1 MLFGAKKV
9 EEEDKGIPV
18 SQVLTM
24 KSQGYNNQQI
34 VSYLKSQG
42 YSLTQIRDALTQA
55 EIKGSVAPPIQPMM
69 EQPPEEAVNLE
80 GAESIPEIPPLPDMN
95 LEAVPPIPE
104 LEKPTNE
111 IPPLEVPPPPK
122 PPESAPTSTEGVN
135 VEQVVD
141 ELQRII
147 EGIIE
152 DKWKTV
158 EEKLAGLEAWK
169 AKLEEKV
176 KNLSD
181 QVNASNLRID
191 DLSKSLIGKSESY
204 QKTLEDVNTEM
215 MAVEKIM
222 GKLIPSLSE
231 EIKSLRDIVEKM
243 KK

>member
-1 MLFGAKKV
+1 
-9 EEEDKGIPV
+9 
-18 SQVLTM
+18 
-24 KSQGYNNQQI
+24 
-34 VSYLKSQG
+34 
-42 YSLTQIRDALTQA
+42 
-55 EIKGSVAPPIQPMM
+55 
-69 EQPPEEAVNLE
+69 
-80 GAESIPEIPPLPDMN
+80 MN

-122 PPESAPTSTEGVN
+122 PSESAPTSTEGVN